1 MKDGLLHIPRC
12 RGVGLEWNEEMVE
25 ATLRS
30 FWQLLADIVA
40 KVFLHW

>member
-25 ATLRS
+25 ATTVPPT
-30 FWQLLADIVA
+30 LLARADEVIE
-40 KVFLHW
+40 